1 MTISDKD
8 RKKVLELRDDGLSL
22 NEIAQK
28 IGTSKGSVYNIIQED
43 KEKMKENDL
52 KRREESLL
60 NGEQELKKRKS
71 AIITREKDL
80 EDKDKSISKKEK
92 MIREQGKKTEKI
104 FSLLKENNLKME
116 DLEDIIN
123 NYQYYVKVVGNLKS
137 EVFRLDA
144 DISQKKRVHALLQAQ
159 INDMSIGRDN
169 LNNEIRSLIYQ
180 RDSIEK
186 EKNQLIDEEDKL
198 VDYIINKTEEVVRY
212 YNDGIQEVDKAIDQY
227 RKKSMEEEVGQI
239 KEEIET
245 TQEKMVDLKAM
256 QAELEKDIKAK
267 KAERDALENQ
277 LMGIKTEIIKSQIT
291 EKNLQ
296 DTVNYWIKV
305 KNAVEDELVEIGK
318 EYHNTKRQLLFGEI

>member
-169 LNNEIRSLIYQ
+169 LNNEIRNLIYQ

-186 EKNQLIDEEDKL
+186 EKNQLINEEDKL

-277 LMGIKTEIIKSQIT
+277 LMSIKTEIIKSQIT
-291 EKNLQ
+291 AKNLQ

>member
-123 NYQYYVKVVGNLKS
+123 NYQYYKKVEENLKS
-137 EVFRLDA
+137 EVFRIDA

-169 LNNEIRSLIYQ
+169 LNNEIRNLIYQ

-186 EKNQLIDEEDKL
+186 EKNQLINEEDKL

-277 LMGIKTEIIKSQIT
+277 LMSIKTEIIKSQIT
-291 EKNLQ
+291 AKNLQ

>member
-169 LNNEIRSLIYQ
+169 LNNEIRNLIYQ

-186 EKNQLIDEEDKL
+186 EKNQLINEEDKL

-291 EKNLQ
+291 AKNLQ

>member
-1 MTISDKD
+1 MTISDKN

-169 LNNEIRSLIYQ
+169 LNNEIRNLIYQ

-186 EKNQLIDEEDKL
+186 EKNQLINEEDKL

>member
-123 NYQYYVKVVGNLKS
+123 NYQYYKKVEENLKS

-169 LNNEIRSLIYQ
+169 LNNEIRNLIYQ

-186 EKNQLIDEEDKL
+186 EKNQLINEEDKL

-277 LMGIKTEIIKSQIT
+277 LMSIKTEIIKSQIT
-291 EKNLQ
+291 AKNLQ

-318 EYHNTKRQLLFGEI
+318 EYHDTKRQLLFGEI

>member
-169 LNNEIRSLIYQ
+169 LNNEIRNLIYQ

-186 EKNQLIDEEDKL
+186 EKNQLINEEDKL

>member
-123 NYQYYVKVVGNLKS
+123 NYQYYKKVEENLKS

-169 LNNEIRSLIYQ
+169 LNNEIRNLIYQ

-186 EKNQLIDEEDKL
+186 EKNQLINEEDKL

>member
-1 MTISDKD
+1 
-8 RKKVLELRDDGLSL
+8 
-22 NEIAQK
+22 
-28 IGTSKGSVYNIIQED
+28 
-43 KEKMKENDL
+43 
-52 KRREESLL
+52 
-60 NGEQELKKRKS
+60 
-71 AIITREKDL
+71 
-80 EDKDKSISKKEK
+80 
-92 MIREQGKKTEKI
+92 
-104 FSLLKENNLKME
+104 ME

-123 NYQYYVKVVGNLKS
+123 NYQYYKKVEENLKS

-169 LNNEIRSLIYQ
+169 LNNEIRNLIYQ

-186 EKNQLIDEEDKL
+186 EKNQLINEEDKL

-277 LMGIKTEIIKSQIT
+277 LMSIKTEIIKSQIT
-291 EKNLQ
+291 AKNLQ